1 MKNLQTFEEFLNESI
16 LNEAYADPI
25 RDIHFEIDPV
35 QQEKLKIAYG
45 KSTGEIGMK
54 NQIEAADYML
64 KKFRKE
70 NKFGDGTY
78 IGVFLPNSYDAMQS
92 KLGNGPH
99 TKVVKAKSW
108 NKKEFQKWCKA
119 YAGNGGAE
127 HAFDMAQNAKLEPGL
142 VDWVRKNNPGEDPL
156 QVIQWEIETYA

>member
-1 MKNLQTFEEFLNESI
+1 
-16 LNEAYADPI
+16 
-25 RDIHFEIDPV
+25 
-35 QQEKLKIAYG
+35 
-45 KSTGEIGMK
+45 MK

-70 NKFGDGTY
+70 NKFGDGSY
-78 IGVFLPNSYDAMQS
+78 VGIFLPNSYDAIHS

-99 TKVVKAKSW
+99 TKAVKAKSW
-108 NKKEFQKWCKA
+108 NKKEYEKWCKA

-127 HAFDMAQNAKLEPGL
+127 HAFDMAQNAKNEPGL